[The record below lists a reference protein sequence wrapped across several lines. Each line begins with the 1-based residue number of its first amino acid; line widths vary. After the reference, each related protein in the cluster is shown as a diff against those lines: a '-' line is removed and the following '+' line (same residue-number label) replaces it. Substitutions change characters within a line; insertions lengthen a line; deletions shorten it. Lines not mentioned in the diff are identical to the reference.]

1 MNGVGNDRRELAR
14 GVYEQ
19 HNESIRHLENQRLW
33 FTLVY
38 LFLYGGALAFIPEG
52 LYPDADWLGI
62 GFVAVVSLFGLLF
75 VIDIQRSLS
84 PGHAA
89 AAVRGVEA
97 CTLLL
102 SFLFLPFVVSAAVR
116 GLPRA
121 LGRHSHRSRDIPC
134 RCFLDLF
141 RTIRRVAGI
150 GRRIGIRAVYFF
162 SAHGNICR
170 PTERRLSTAYPM
182 N

>member
-75 VIDIQRSLS
+75 VIDIQRSLKA
-84 PGHAA
+84 HRDAA
-89 AAVRGVEA
+89 DLILKRYDLAHYLPAYRQGMRPRLFGASRLVPSFFLF
-97 CTLLL
+97 CFCLSLYLLL
-102 SFLFLPFVVSAAVR
+102 YAVYLAR
-116 GLPRA
+116 W
-121 LGRHSHRSRDIPC
+121 
-134 RCFLDLF
+134 
-141 RTIRRVAGI
+141 AGI
-150 GRRIGIRAVYFF
+150 VIALVIFLVGVFLIY
-162 SAHGNICR
+162 SAR
-170 PTERRLSTAYPM
+170 FDELPASDDESE
-182 N
+182 